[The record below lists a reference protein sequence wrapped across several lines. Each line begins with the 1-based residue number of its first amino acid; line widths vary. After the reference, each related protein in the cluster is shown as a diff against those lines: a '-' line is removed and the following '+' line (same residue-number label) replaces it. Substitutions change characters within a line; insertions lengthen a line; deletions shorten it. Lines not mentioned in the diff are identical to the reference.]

1 MKARRFFNKSG
12 TLIREGI
19 LTLSQHDFMT
29 DLTNCV
35 VELDRRLFEYLVG
48 LDTEMSEI
56 VDGSHLYL
64 PSVELEDVVIP
75 KETKKRVC
83 NVVLNFEKVKERYYG
98 YEIDKKIT
106 YGLGQ
111 ILGT

>member
-1 MKARRFFNKSG
+1 MF
-12 TLIREGI
+12 
-19 LTLSQHDFMT
+19 D
-29 DLTNCV
+29 
-35 VELDRRLFEYLVG
+35 YLVG

-64 PSVELEDVVIP
+64 PSVELDDVVIP
-75 KETKKRVC
+75 SETKKRVC
-83 NVVLNFEKVKERYYG
+83 DAVLSFEEVKDNYYK

-111 ILGT
+111 VLLFYGSSGTYVNLILYVADCHL